1 MKFKVR
7 HYLLTLLMGA
17 CTVEWAPLPHP
28 ATSAGKPM
36 HPPWREPKPTR
47 GQLRPPGS
55 TPPSALATF
64 LAVSPCPASNPK
76 GFHRKGSCGQG
87 HLGETWLCG
96 QTSTSD
102 ARESAVRCFSS
113 KSPRAAGRLTRSHT
127 TGTRGFF
134 EGCSSRRSQVAVLSH
149 QSVSRPRIH
158 RARPGAPTS

>member
-1 MKFKVR
+1 M
-7 HYLLTLLMGA
+7 A
-17 CTVEWAPLPHP
+17 WAPLLHL

-36 HPPWREPKPTR
+36 HLPWQEPKPTR

-55 TPPSALATF
+55 TLPSALATF

-76 GFHRKGSCGQG
+76 GFHRRESCGQG

-113 KSPRAAGRLTRSHT
+113 KSPRAAGRLTQSHT
-127 TGTRGFF
+127 TGTRGFVKS
-134 EGCSSRRSQVAVLSH
+134 CLSRRSQVVVLSH
-149 QSVSRPRIH
+149 QSVSRSCVH
-158 RARPGAPTS
+158 KARPEAPTS